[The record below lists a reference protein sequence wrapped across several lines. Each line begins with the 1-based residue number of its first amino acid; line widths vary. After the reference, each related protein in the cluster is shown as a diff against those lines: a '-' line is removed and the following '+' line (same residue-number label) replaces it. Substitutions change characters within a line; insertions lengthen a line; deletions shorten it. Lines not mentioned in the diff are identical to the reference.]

1 MSVEKIYEFTCEYCG
16 CAINHLPFIPK
27 TKKEYEECG
36 IVYVKK
42 MHFCN
47 DMCYEEY
54 CLKQK
59 EKENE

>member
-1 MSVEKIYEFTCEYCG
+1 MSVEKIYEFTCDYCG

-42 MHFCN
+42 MHFCDN
-47 DMCYEEY
+47 ICYEEY

-59 EKENE
+59 ENE

>member
-1 MSVEKIYEFTCEYCG
+1 MAVEKIYEFTCEYCG

-42 MHFCN
+42 MHFCD

-59 EKENE
+59 ENDKR

>member
-1 MSVEKIYEFTCEYCG
+1 MSIEKIYEFTCDYCG

-42 MHFCN
+42 MHFCD
-47 DMCYEEY
+47 DMCRLLFEA
-54 CLKQK
+54 KRK
-59 EKENE
+59 RK

>member
-1 MSVEKIYEFTCEYCG
+1 MSVEKIYEFTCDYCG

-42 MHFCN
+42 MHFCDDMWN
-47 DMCYEEY
+47 DYY
-54 CLKQK
+54 LKQK